1 MVLQEITTIKLNL
14 FTLRQSYKQLQTKYF
29 KKMKNLFNFRSI
41 GLAILVSIF
50 ALNISAQ
57 GPGGGRQM
65 TEEDIKERSENTAKT
80 LGLNKDQHKKIEAV
94 DMDFYN
100 KMQIE
105 RQKMRSAGGPPA
117 EGDRQAMREKMGKM
131 MDDRNAQY
139 EEILTPD
146 QYKKFI
152 EIQEQR
158 RNEMR
163 EQRQQSNPDSG
174 GSEKSERGR
183 GRN

>member
-1 MVLQEITTIKLNL
+1 
-14 FTLRQSYKQLQTKYF
+14 
-29 KKMKNLFNFRSI
+29 MKNLFTFRSI
-41 GLAILVSIF
+41 GLAFLVSIF
-50 ALNISAQ
+50 AVNISAQ

-65 TEEDIKERSENTAKT
+65 TAEDIKERSENTAKT

-105 RQKMRSAGGPPA
+105 RQKMRNAGGPPP
-117 EGDRQAMREKMGKM
+117 DREAMREKMRKM
-131 MDDRNAQY
+131 NDDRNGQY
-139 EEILTPD
+139 EEILTPE
-146 QYKKFI
+146 QYTKFI

-163 EQRQQSNPDSG
+163 EQRQQSNPDGDSG
-174 GSEKSERGR
+174 ERSERGR
-183 GRN
+183 GRG

>member
-1 MVLQEITTIKLNL
+1 MNKLFSLRFLSVAILFSL
-14 FTLRQSYKQLQTKYF
+14 FT
-29 KKMKNLFNFRSI
+29 
-41 GLAILVSIF
+41 
-50 ALNISAQ
+50 LNISAQ
-57 GPGGGRQM
+57 GPGRGQQM
-65 TEEDIKERSENTAKT
+65 TEEDIKERSGNTAET
-80 LGLNKDQHKKIEAV
+80 LGLDKDQHKKIEAV

-105 RQKMRSAGGPPA
+105 RQKMRNAGGPPP
-117 EGDRQAMREKMGKM
+117 DREAMREKMRKM
-131 MDDRNAQY
+131 MDERNAQY

-163 EQRQQSNPDSG
+163 QQRQQSNPEGDNA
-174 GSEKSERGR
+174 ERSERGR
-183 GRN
+183 G

>member
-1 MVLQEITTIKLNL
+1 MKKRFNL
-14 FTLRQSYKQLQTKYF
+14 
-29 KKMKNLFNFRSI
+29 RSI

-50 ALNISAQ
+50 TLNISAQ

-65 TEEDIKERSENTAKT
+65 TEKDIKERSENTAKT
-80 LGLNKDQHKKIEAV
+80 LGLDKDQHKKIEAV

-105 RQKMRSAGGPPA
+105 RQKMQSAGGPPT
-117 EGDRQAMREKMGKM
+117 DREAMREKMRKM
-131 MDDRNAQY
+131 MDDRNAEY
-139 EEILTPD
+139 EKVLTPE

-158 RNEMR
+158 RSEMR
-163 EQRQQSNPDSG
+163 QQRQQSNPDG
-174 GSEKSERGR
+174 GSGEKSERGR

>member
-1 MVLQEITTIKLNL
+1 
-14 FTLRQSYKQLQTKYF
+14 
-29 KKMKNLFNFRSI
+29 MKNLFNLRSI

-50 ALNISAQ
+50 TLNISAQ

-65 TEEDIKERSENTAKT
+65 TEEDIKERSETTAKT
-80 LGLNKDQHKKIEAV
+80 LGLDKDQHKKIEAV

-105 RQKMRSAGGPPA
+105 RQKMQSAGGPPT
-117 EGDRQAMREKMGKM
+117 DREAMREKMRKM
-131 MDDRNAQY
+131 MDDRNAEY
-139 EEILTPD
+139 EKVLTPE

-163 EQRQQSNPDSG
+163 EQRQQSNPDGG

>member
-1 MVLQEITTIKLNL
+1 MNKL
-14 FTLRQSYKQLQTKYF
+14 FSLRFLSV
-29 KKMKNLFNFRSI
+29 
-41 GLAILVSIF
+41 AILVSLF
-50 ALNISAQ
+50 TLNISAQ
-57 GPGGGRQM
+57 GPGRGQQM

-80 LGLNKDQHKKIEAV
+80 LGLDKDQHKKIEAV

-105 RQKMRSAGGPPA
+105 RQKMRNAGGPPP
-117 EGDRQAMREKMGKM
+117 DREAMREKMRKM
-131 MDDRNAQY
+131 MDERNAQY

-163 EQRQQSNPDSG
+163 EQRQLSNPEGDNA
-174 GSEKSERGR
+174 ERSERGR
-183 GRN
+183 G

>member
-1 MVLQEITTIKLNL
+1 MKNYLNL
-14 FTLRQSYKQLQTKYF
+14 KMMGLTLLIS
-29 KKMKNLFNFRSI
+29 LF
-41 GLAILVSIF
+41 G
-50 ALNISAQ
+50 LNISAQ
-57 GPGGGRQM
+57 GPGGGRGFQM
-65 TEEDIKERSENTAKT
+65 TEEDIKEQSGNTAKT
-80 LGLNKDQHKKIEAV
+80 LGLTDEQAKKTLAA

-105 RQKMRSAGGPPA
+105 RQKMSSAGGPPA
-117 EGDRQAMREKMGKM
+117 DGDRQAMRDKM
-131 MDDRNAQY
+131 MKMRDDRNAEY
-139 EEILTPD
+139 EKVLTPE

-163 EQRQQSNPDSG
+163 EQRQESNPEGEG
-174 GSEKSERGR
+174 GEKSERGR